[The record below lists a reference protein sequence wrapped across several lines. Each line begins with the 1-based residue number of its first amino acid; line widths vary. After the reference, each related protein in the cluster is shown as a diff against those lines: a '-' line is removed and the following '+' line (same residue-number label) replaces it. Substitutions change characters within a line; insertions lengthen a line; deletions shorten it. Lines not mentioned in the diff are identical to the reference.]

1 MFLAL
6 AVTAAITLSGV
17 SVLVLNN
24 TNFDEELAK
33 HDHLLVELYAPWW

>member
-17 SVLVLNN
+17 TAAEVEDGVLVLNN
-24 TNFDEELAK
+24 TNFD
-33 HDHLLVELYAPWW
+33 